1 MNSGESTRG
10 AGIFQA
16 GGTLREGALYVERAA
31 DKELPEALLRREF
44 CYVLAPRQI
53 GKSSLRVRTTLRL
66 QREGVRTVTIDL
78 TTIGSRNSTAAE
90 WYFGLL
96 HEVADQL
103 GLPQPSAY
111 WRDNDGLSP
120 VHRFSGYLRKE
131 LLPRVQEQVVIF
143 IDEIDSV
150 LALAEV
156 SRDDFFGS
164 VRALFNQRAQDPAF
178 ERLTFCLIGVAM
190 PSDLVEDEAVTPFN
204 IGRSIALRDF
214 TRDEMAAFLPSLTE
228 HVQNPT
234 GVLEEVFH
242 WTDGHPYMA
251 QTVCQHL
258 CEESSAASIGQ
269 SATERVAA
277 VVHRVFLDKGRV
289 QDSNLSYAEKSFNA
303 DADRDGA
310 RLMRVMQ
317 REVRKDGTPSGSR
330 AAFDSRES
338 RTDARV
344 LFKDT
349 RTAAMLALYGR
360 LRTGQRV
367 DADGQDRVQMALRLT
382 GMAKEQAEA
391 GGTFLKVRNQIFADV
406 FNSTWVRDLS
416 AKRMLAAPLWQ
427 WLESGRRT
435 EFLLRGEEL
444 KAAQE
449 WARET
454 RELTRTESEFLRA
467 AEQAEDKARY
477 QALITLFLTSLFK
490 NFATYLL
497 LLVMRE
503 WLVTNRAFTT
513 AGAQSL
519 FELFFAGT
527 YVLPLI
533 GGPTADL
540 WLRHRRAVQVSL
552 GMMALGYFVLTVGRR
567 DVMYVALFLIC
578 AGNGLYKPGFTALV
592 GTHYAPDD
600 NRQDTAY
607 LINYWCLNLG
617 AMLAPLAVTFLF
629 RGTNAAFTASG
640 VAMIIGLLM
649 FQRYPEASAP
659 PVASSWDTP
668 RPAEGIRAAAR
679 QAAWA
684 AERVR
689 LKSLVLVL
697 GAVSLPFWMAFY
709 QSGET
714 ANRWLELHSSPL
726 EWLFDPTAKHH
737 VSRAVNP
744 TFVVVLAPILGLVMH
759 LLRRKGYEPGPQ
771 AKMALGMLLTGV
783 ALMLL
788 GTDMAQRGWVFM
800 LIYCV
805 LSLAELLLTPISYS
819 LLVRLAPPRYLASAL
834 GVWFGVMIAA
844 NKLTEVLSSQW
855 RQRGLAQHGYELVLA
870 GLSFASCLAVLA
882 VQLRGSSP
890 RSVQPTR

>member
-1 MNSGESTRG
+1 MRVTSGESTRG
-10 AGIFQA
+10 VGTFQA
-16 GGTLREGALYVERAA
+16 GGTLREGALYVERSA

-66 QREGVRTVTIDL
+66 QREGVRVVTIDL

-96 HEVADQL
+96 HEIADQL
-103 GLPQPSAY
+103 ALPPPGPY
-111 WRDNDGLSP
+111 WRDNEGLSP

-131 LLPRVQEQVVIF
+131 LLHRVSEDVVIF

-150 LALAEV
+150 LALTEV

-164 VRALFNQRAQDPAF
+164 VRAVFNQRAQDPAF
-178 ERLTFCLIGVAM
+178 ERLTFCLIGVAL
-190 PSDLVEDEAVTPFN
+190 PSDLVEDEARTPFN

-214 TRDEMAAFLPSLTE
+214 TRAEMTAFLPSLAE
-228 HVQNPT
+228 HVPDPDA
-234 GVLEEVFH
+234 VLEEVFH

-251 QTVCQHL
+251 QTVCQNL
-258 CEESSAASIGQ
+258 CEETLGSDSAGPDAK
-269 SATERVAA
+269 ARVTA
-277 VVHRVFLDKGRV
+277 VVQRVFLDKGRV
-289 QDSNLSYAEKSFNA
+289 QDSNLAYAEKSFSV

-310 RLMRVMQ
+310 RLLRLVQ
-317 REVRKDGTPSGSR
+317 RESRQDGTPSDSR
-330 AAFDSRES
+330 AS

-367 DADGQDRVQMALRLT
+367 AADGQDRVQMALRLT
-382 GMAKEQAEA
+382 GMAKEQGEPE
-391 GGTFLKVRNQIFADV
+391 GTFLRVRNQIFAEV

-416 AKRMLAAPLWQ
+416 AKRMLATPLLQ
-427 WLESGRRT
+427 WLESGRRP
-435 EFLLRGEEL
+435 EFLLRGEDL

-454 RELTRTESEFLRA
+454 RELTRVESEFLRA
-467 AEQAEDKARY
+467 AEQAEDKARW

-503 WLVTNRAFTT
+503 WLVKNRAFSSES
-513 AGAQSL
+513 AQRL
-519 FELFFAGT
+519 YDWFFAGT
-527 YVLPLI
+527 YVLPLL
-533 GGPTADL
+533 GGPAADL

-567 DVMYVALFLIC
+567 DVMFVALILIC
-578 AGNGLYKPGFTALV
+578 LGNGLYKPGFTALV

-600 NRQDTAY
+600 TRQDTAY

-617 AMLAPLAVTFLF
+617 AMLAPLAVSTLF
-629 RGTNAAFTASG
+629 SSTNAAFTASG

-649 FQRYPEASAP
+649 FQRYPEAEA
-659 PVASSWDTP
+659 ARALSSWDTP
-668 RPAEGIRAAAR
+668 RPSEGIRAAAR
-679 QAAWA
+679 QLAWVQ
-684 AERVR
+684 ERAR
-689 LKSLVLVL
+689 LKSLLIVLTV
-697 GAVSLPFWMAFY
+697 VSLPFWMAFY

-714 ANRWLELHSSPL
+714 ANRWLETHNSPID
-726 EWLFDPTAKHH
+726 WIFDPTAKRQ

-744 TFVVVLAPILGLVMH
+744 SFVVVLAPLLAGVIH
-759 LLRRKGYEPGPQ
+759 LLRRKGSEPGPQ
-771 AKMALGMLLTGV
+771 AKMALGMLLTGAALV
-783 ALMLL
+783 ALGSGVAERGSVFLL
-788 GTDMAQRGWVFM
+788 V
-800 LIYCV
+800 YCV
-805 LSLAELLLTPISYS
+805 LSLAELLLTPISYA
-819 LLVRLAPPRYLASAL
+819 LVVRLAPPRYLATAL
-834 GVWFGVMIAA
+834 GVWFLVMIAA
-844 NKLTEVLSSQW
+844 NKATEWLSRLWSAAGYRPQ
-855 RQRGLAQHGYELVLA
+855 GYELILA
-870 GLSFASCLAVLA
+870 ALSFVSCLAVLA
-882 VQLRGSSP
+882 VQFRGATP
-890 RSVQPTR
+890 RVVAPTR